1 MTGERLIR
9 ALSPSDPFITET
21 RDAVSGIL
29 EVSIATYDLPSIF
42 SLLTGVLSSLG
53 MEISSARINTLVLP
67 ESSAPGRRKKTPPL
81 PGRGIM
87 DSFSGRIGRDETASS
102 FQKRVNERLAE
113 LIPPLLSSTGPDR
126 AAAARRRVNE
136 WVAAAVARLESARK
150 TTLLPVDLVLHKDLP
165 DYTWIE
171 LTAQDSPFFL
181 YSVATALTLQGLSVE
196 RVEINTVSG
205 RIHDRIGLL
214 DMEGKKID
222 DQKALNLLRFSILLT
237 KQFTFFLGEA
247 PSPYA
252 AITRFE
258 SLLEELSRSPDQE
271 QWKDLLDN
279 PEVLRELAK
288 LLGMS
293 DFLWED
299 FIRLQYENIIPLLGA
314 APRTSGAIFEAPVS
328 REDFEYRL
336 QVALSRLSGYEEK
349 IEGLNRFKDDEIFK
363 LDLRQILAPGE
374 DFLRF
379 SHHLTR
385 LAEAV
390 VSTAFML
397 AEEELKNRY
406 GRPRTVAGL
415 EVPWAVLGLGKFG
428 GQALGYAS
436 DIELICVYSDNG
448 TTDGEQQIPN
458 PEFFDRLVKEAAGII
473 RTKQE
478 GIFRV
483 DLRLRPHGSAG
494 PHASSL
500 ERFTSYYRE
509 TARSFERL
517 ALVRLRRVAGD
528 GELGRRV
535 EIIRD
540 EILYVDGSL
549 DLKELRN
556 LRQRQLEEKNRPGSF
571 NAKFSTGALVDV
583 EYTVQIL
590 QAEHGREYLSLR
602 TPSIHQALEELSR
615 LGIILSTEAQEIIW
629 AYRFLRRL
637 INALRMLRGSARDL
651 YLPDFESDEYTHL
664 ARRMGYKGKQGML
677 PGEQLKT
684 EFEERTARVRGFVE
698 HYLGREALP
707 SRGTETVADLILFP
721 ERSLELRTEIL
732 RRYGFKNP
740 KRGIH
745 NFESLAR
752 ESGNREAFVSVAILA
767 VQELMRRSDP
777 DMALNNWERF
787 AAAARNGGELTAQML
802 SQPTRIN
809 LLMRLFSGSQFLSD
823 ILAREPDLF
832 NEITDPALIHRPF
845 TRDEFRRRLAAETE
859 KAPYRKRFIA
869 ALRWTKKRE
878 ILRIGTRDICY
889 GAPLEEI
896 TLELSLTAESQ
907 IREALNYAWLET
919 GGKGTVPVVIAAF
932 GKLGGL
938 ELNYSSD
945 LDLIGILRESPED
958 RGLDKEEG
966 RKLMERTREL
976 LAVSSPV
983 GAGYRVDYRLRPFG
997 RSGDLTV
1004 SLAALEEYYR
1014 NTAAPWELQAL
1025 LKLRLLD
1032 PDPRTLAVF
1041 EERLRPLLLERR
1053 EAKEII
1059 AAIRNNRQSALRTN
1073 RDLQRGLREIKNGPG
1088 GIRDIEFLV
1097 QGLQLIQGPE
1107 HPGLVCGNTLQ
1118 TLALLG
1124 EMEIMKPRDLRS
1136 LNEAYRFF
1144 RRIEHFL
1151 QLYEDRQIHT
1161 LPRDPEQ
1168 LEALS
1173 QRCAGLPGGE
1183 FMQQLDALSN
1193 LVIRLQEEYFS
1204 ACE

>member
-1 MTGERLIR
+1 MTGERLIT
-9 ALSPSDPFITET
+9 ALSPEDPFITEARST
-21 RDAVSGIL
+21 SGGEIQI
-29 EVSIATYDLPSIF
+29 SIATFDLPSIF
-42 SLLTGVLSSLG
+42 SLLTGVLSSLE
-53 MEISSARINTLVLP
+53 MEISSAWIRTLDIP
-67 ESSAPGRRKKTPPL
+67 DSPAEKRNKKGIPL
-81 PGRGIM
+81 PVRGIM
-87 DSFSGRIGRDETASS
+87 DSFSGRTGKGETASS
-102 FQKRVNERLAE
+102 FQKRVNLRLGE
-113 LIPPLLSSTGPDR
+113 LIPPMLSSTGPDR
-126 AAAARRRVNE
+126 AAAARRKVNE
-136 WVAAAVARLESARK
+136 WVASAVSRLESPGK
-150 TTLLPVDLVLHKDLP
+150 STLLPVELVLRRDLP

-181 YSVATALTLQGLSVE
+181 YSVTTALTLQGLSVE

-205 RIHDRIGLL
+205 RIHDRFGLL
-214 DMEGKKID
+214 DLEGKKID
-222 DQKALNLLRFSILLT
+222 DEKTLNLLRFSILLT

-247 PSPYA
+247 PAPYA
-252 AITRFE
+252 AIIRFE

-279 PEVLRELAK
+279 PDVLRELAK

-299 FIRLQYENIIPLLGA
+299 FIRLQYENIIPLLGS
-314 APRTSGAIFEAPVS
+314 APRTPGRGFDAPVR

-336 QVALSRLSGYEEK
+336 QVALSRISGYEEK
-349 IEGLNRFKDDEIFK
+349 IDCLNRFKDDEIFK
-363 LDLRQILAPGE
+363 LDLRQILEPGE

-390 VSTAFML
+390 VSTAFLL

-406 GRPRTVAGL
+406 GKPRTVAGL

-436 DIELICVYSDNG
+436 DIELLCVYSDNG
-448 TTDGEQQIPN
+448 NTDGKHIVSN
-458 PEFFDRLVKEAAGII
+458 PEFFDRLVKEAARII

-483 DLRLRPHGSAG
+483 DMRLRPHGSAG

-528 GELGRRV
+528 REFGRRV

-540 EILYVDGSL
+540 EIVYVDGSL
-549 DLKELRN
+549 NLEELRD
-556 LRQRQLEEKNRPGSF
+556 LRQKQLEEKNRVGSF
-571 NAKFSTGALVDV
+571 NAKFSSGALVDV

-590 QAEHGREYLSLR
+590 QVEHGREYLSLR

-615 LGIILSTEAQEIIW
+615 LGIIRATEAQEIVW

-664 ARRMGYKGKQGML
+664 ARRMGFRGKQGML

-698 HYLGREALP
+698 RYLGREALP

-721 ERSLELRTEIL
+721 ENPPELKTEIL

-740 KRGIH
+740 KRGVH
-745 NFESLAR
+745 NFESLAQQ
-752 ESGNREAFVSVAILA
+752 SGDRAGFVSVAILA

-787 AAAARNGGELTAQML
+787 AAAAEKGRELTEQML

-823 ILAREPDLF
+823 ILAREPELF
-832 NEITDPALIHRPF
+832 NEITDPALVHRPF
-845 TRDEFRRRLAAETE
+845 TREEFRQRLSAAVER
-859 KAPYRKRFIA
+859 APYRKRFIA

-907 IREALNYAWLET
+907 IREALNYAWLEI
-919 GGKGTVPVVIAAF
+919 GGTGTVPVVIGAF

-945 LDLIGILRESPED
+945 LDLIGILRECPESC
-958 RGLDKEEG
+958 GMDKEEG
-966 RKLMERTREL
+966 RRLMERTREL
-976 LAVSSPV
+976 LAVPSPV
-983 GAGYRVDYRLRPFG
+983 GAGYRIDYRLRPFG

-1004 SLAALEEYYR
+1004 SLAALEKYYR
-1014 NTAAPWELQAL
+1014 SKAAPWELQAL
-1025 LKLRLLD
+1025 LKLRLLAS
-1032 PDPRTLAVF
+1032 DPRTLAAF
-1041 EERLRPLLLERR
+1041 EDILRPLLLRRR
-1053 EAKEII
+1053 EAGEII
-1059 AAIRNNRQSALRTN
+1059 RAIRNNRQSALRTN
-1073 RDLQRGLREIKNGPG
+1073 RDHQQGLREIKNGPG

-1097 QGLQLIQGPE
+1097 QGLQLIHSHRHPE
-1107 HPGLVCGNTLQ
+1107 LICGNTLKA
-1118 TLALLG
+1118 LALLG
-1124 EMEIMKPRDLRS
+1124 EMEILKARDQRS

-1161 LPRDPEQ
+1161 LPRDSAQ

-1173 QRCAGLPGGE
+1173 QRCTGLSGDD
-1183 FMQQLDALSN
+1183 FLKQLDSLSGMV
-1193 LVIRLQEEYFS
+1193 LRLKEEYFS
-1204 ACE
+1204 VYD